1 MLFLCCLACWFSVRC
16 SWEEN
21 SSTFAILCALRRR
34 LNSALTVALLCLCS
48 WFKPQVSGLSSS
60 CASIFSRV
68 VVGDNG
74 SEREGRDVSP
84 VLGKGIGQSPIT
96 RVLSSS
102 LPSCEVLK
110 EGPLIGG
117 CKSCDVGDDLV
128 LSAPIALAGWR
139 VVDEDWHIIA
149 VSNDGCNS
157 FSGGDLVIANGSFS
171 SYLDMSLSEAE
182 SSHSVE
188 LSLLS
193 LGPLKIFSRSG
204 WDTSWSSG
212 DKLPTVDIRPF
223 FFLMNRSGWYVLL
236 AGVISSAGQGCSR
249 WE

>member
-1 MLFLCCLACWFSVRC
+1 MLFLRCLACWFSVRC

-84 VLGKGIGQSPIT
+84 VLGIGIGQSAIT
-96 RVLSSS
+96 R
-102 LPSCEVLK
+102 
-110 EGPLIGG
+110 
-117 CKSCDVGDDLV
+117 V

-188 LSLLS
+188 PSLLS
-193 LGPLKIFSRSG
+193 LGPFKIFSRSG

-212 DKLPTVDIRPF
+212 DKPPAVDIRPF

-236 AGVISSAGQGCSR
+236 AGVISSAGQGCSC